1 MKRKQIKIHRSASF
15 HTMELTKIMFAA
27 INLTSSLHM
36 LTIPKLWQQRLTCW
50 TQHIVT
56 ILSMLMLLP
65 SSFIREIHFDHTLNF
80 LQGTVTCLSTGVAF
94 LFTGLLLIF
103 GLLGRSKTATPLS
116 KLPLTTN
123 RILRNLW
130 SHYGIALALWRFQAV
145 QVEEEGGGGGGPTLV
160 HQAAANMGYLLWAV
174 WYGRRAKEIY
184 DVPISIE
191 LISSGALPVM
201 VTCLFLFN
209 VFMYEWMID

>member
-1 MKRKQIKIHRSASF
+1 
-15 HTMELTKIMFAA
+15 MFAA

-65 SSFIREIHFDHTLNF
+65 SSFIHEIQFDHALNF
-80 LQGTVTCLSTGVAF
+80 LQDTVTCLSTGVAF

-116 KLPLTTN
+116 KIPLTTN

-130 SHYGIALALWRFQAV
+130 SHYGIAAALWHFNAV
-145 QVEEEGGGGGGPTLV
+145 RRGVEEEGGGGGGGGGEGGGPTLV
-160 HQAAANMGYLLWAV
+160 HQAAANMGYLLWAA

-184 DVPISIE
+184 DVPISIH

-201 VTCLFLFN
+201 AACLFLFN
-209 VFMYEWMID
+209 VFMYQWMID